1 MGQLLRVQTV
11 HKGMV
16 SAIVYA
22 SSAKLLFSGSI
33 DGNIGVWTD
42 KGFLL
47 QVNTTVYV
55 SCTGFLNRMHAKQ
68 VPLTSKC
75 TAL

>member
-1 MGQLLRVQTV
+1 M

-47 QVNTTVYV
+47 QVDPFNIIWLLII
-55 SCTGFLNRMHAKQ
+55 SGACNRVIQ
-68 VPLTSKC
+68 Q
-75 TAL
+75 TAYSLL